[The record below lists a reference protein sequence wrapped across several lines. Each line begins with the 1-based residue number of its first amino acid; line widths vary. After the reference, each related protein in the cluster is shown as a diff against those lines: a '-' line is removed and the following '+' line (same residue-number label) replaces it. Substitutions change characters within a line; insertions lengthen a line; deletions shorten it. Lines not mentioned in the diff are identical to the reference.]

1 MSKLSDSVYRI
12 LAKWYRSS
20 NGFFRFLAYICYDI
34 IGLPL
39 YWISQGKEQ
48 FASLSDL
55 TTEMRRQNRKV
66 TGWTKI
72 DILFEFIFHGYLAYE
87 YVAYHFEEKSFKE
100 RKAFYSEMD
109 RWRFTNI
116 VNNRSDIWK
125 LRNKRLAYEIF
136 KKWYNRE
143 QIIVASIEDFDK
155 YSDFISR
162 HTKFFMKPF
171 AGGGGINSGWFD
183 VSKYSSPSE
192 SLEAIIKNGS
202 YVLEEGVY
210 QCQAMADFNPDSIN
224 TLRIVTIKQSDK
236 ISNWF
241 AFVRTGRKGCPVDN
255 GGRGGIII
263 GVDINKGEL
272 STDGINEQGEIFKCH
287 PDSGKPYKGFKL
299 PFWEE
304 SLKVSMEMM
313 NALPSINC
321 IGWDIALTDKGP
333 VIIEANGQTAL
344 CGPQITQQKGLRK
357 EYEEVLMTLR

>member
-12 LAKWYRSS
+12 LARWYRSS
-20 NGFFRFLAYICYDI
+20 NKFLFLLAYIGYDL

-39 YWISQGKEQ
+39 YWLSQGKEQ
-48 FASLSDL
+48 FACLSDL
-55 TTEMRRQNRKV
+55 INEMRRQNRKV

-87 YVAYHFEEKSFKE
+87 YVSYHFEKKSHKE

-109 RWRFTNI
+109 RWRFSNI
-116 VNNRSDIWK
+116 SNNRKDIWK
-125 LRNKRLAYEIF
+125 LKNKRLAYEIF

-143 QIIVASIEDFDK
+143 QIIVTSNDDLEK

-162 HTKFFMKPF
+162 HTKFFIKPF

-183 VSKYSSPSE
+183 TSKYSSPSE
-192 SLEAIIKNGS
+192 SLQAILKNGS

-236 ISNWF
+236 ISKWF

-263 GVDINKGEL
+263 GVDINTGEMN
-272 STDGINEQGEIFKCH
+272 TDGINEKGEIFPSH

-304 SLKVSMEMM
+304 SLKVAMEMM
-313 NALPSINC
+313 DALPTINC

-357 EYEEVLMTLR
+357 EYEEILMSMK